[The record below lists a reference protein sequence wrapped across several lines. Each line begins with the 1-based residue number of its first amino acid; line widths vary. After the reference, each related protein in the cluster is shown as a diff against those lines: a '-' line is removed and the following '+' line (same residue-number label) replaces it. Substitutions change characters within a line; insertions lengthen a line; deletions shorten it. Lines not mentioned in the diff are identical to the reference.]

1 MRQYEYELPSGEMIF
16 IAFMLHT
23 TLGTLNQNSVA
34 EVYSFYFESATLHQF
49 AALAL
54 SMFCAGKQS
63 AEVFTN

>member
-1 MRQYEYELPSGEMIF
+1 MIF

-54 SMFCAGKQS
+54 SMFHAGKQS